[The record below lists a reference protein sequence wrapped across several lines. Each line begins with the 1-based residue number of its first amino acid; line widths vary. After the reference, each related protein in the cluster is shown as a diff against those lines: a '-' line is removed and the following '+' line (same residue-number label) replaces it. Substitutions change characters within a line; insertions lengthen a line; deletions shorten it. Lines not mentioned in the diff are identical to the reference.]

1 MLCVSVNSQGF
12 LQKSNQDIELCNSYI
27 LVSKSDYD
35 YWFDFVSVSPA
46 DVTTAFSFG
55 FAAVLGIGFLASY
68 PIKIALNLI
77 RKI

>member
-1 MLCVSVNSQGF
+1 MICVSVNPQGF
-12 LQKSNQDIELCNSYI
+12 LKTTGQDLESCTSYV